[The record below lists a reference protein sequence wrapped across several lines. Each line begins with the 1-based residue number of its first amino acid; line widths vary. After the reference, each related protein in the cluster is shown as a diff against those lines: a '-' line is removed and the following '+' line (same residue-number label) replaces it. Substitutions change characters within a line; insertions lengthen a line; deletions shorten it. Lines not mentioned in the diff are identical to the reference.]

1 MDYSR
6 QYLTFESKT
15 NNNVISWIAE
25 AIAGGGI
32 TAKTIS
38 ASTDNGN
45 TWTAYTSTT
54 GGTTIAT
61 LNVGDK
67 VLIKGENRA
76 YGYGSVNKFG
86 STGQFKAYGNVMS
99 LLYGDNFV
107 GQRTL
112 TNENTYAF
120 QSLFHGCSGLIS
132 AENLILPATT
142 LANGCYISM
151 FNRTSITIAPEL
163 PATTLTVNC
172 YRWMFYNC
180 SSLNYIK
187 CLATDIS
194 PNSDTYNWVSGVA
207 STGTFV
213 KNSAATWTTG
223 VNGIPIGWVVKND
236 REDDT
241 TQCGYTIADLERG
254 EIYLFDSISGLSDN
268 GVLTNDALVLSGLNI
283 EFSEEETLNERYRFT
298 KSVSF
303 SIKGYGN
310 LNLLNGRRYIAVKNG
325 DGRVVLVTTEFPA
338 AVTYEYNLSSSDDTT
353 RYTFAAQD
361 NIPSTFVD
369 YNGNITRI
377 ADDVCSYFS
386 PDIEL
391 SYILTKFINVNEL
404 TDRAIIYDGE
414 WDTIKAIRNS
424 VEVNETLSNDRYT
437 KTISFRILHS
447 NDWQYLIGEFKN
459 NLYTVKVNSHK
470 TKNLYVGNEFGLQ
483 PLYSID
489 GNVVTITLT
498 EIANMPLVR
507 LTNEEKSQ
515 IVGHRYIKTDF
526 DPCSANERAQYV
538 LREKVDGNGNGTGE
552 YECYTGYENIFDDY
566 NITGTFSDI
575 YTYYNAACKSE
586 NCTISTEI
594 PPRVVFFECWGPNNN
609 KKNQFAFRADCD
621 WEVISG
627 YTVTPTSGTANT
639 DYTLTVPKHYYDAGG
654 SNVEETNIIQA
665 GDTQFK
671 FDYVYYGDAEHNAPV
686 YGLTNN
692 IDYYIDC
699 NGGYISLKAN
709 TEMIDWNNVNWTRF
723 DLPLTYSD
731 GFINI
736 YIPPNTYTYD
746 LEFDFEFESDDY
758 TCGRNVIRIHQSRVW
773 EFWAYNND
781 CEYICEN
788 GNKYHKEWRY
798 TGTTSSNAVITDTFR
813 KGDLMET
820 NCRDCQTIYTKWE
833 QTYNILCVDGV
844 AFFVDLQYES
854 TDNANWTLS
863 GGVRLREQ
871 ATNASIDA
879 CINPEYEWR
888 ITENTVCDN

>member
-1 MDYSR
+1 MDYSK
-6 QYLTFESKT
+6 QYLTFESLE
-15 NNNVISWIAE
+15 NNNAIYFKAE
-25 AIAGGGI
+25 DI
-32 TAKTIS
+32 THVTIS

-45 TWTAYTSTT
+45 TWTAYSPTT
-54 GGTTIAT
+54 VGNGTTIAT
-61 LNVGDK
+61 LNAGDK
-67 VLIKGENRA
+67 VLIKGTNETYLHNRFN
-76 YGYGSVNKFG
+76 S
-86 STGQFKAYGNVMS
+86 SGQFEIYGNTMS
-99 LLYGDNFV
+99 LLYGDNFSR
-107 GQRTL
+107 QTTL
-112 TNENTYAF
+112 TDDF
-120 QSLFHGCSGLIS
+120 LFLSLFSGCTGLTS
-132 AENLILPATT
+132 AENLIMPATT
-142 LANGCYISM
+142 LTVGCYQFM
-151 FNRTSITIAPEL
+151 FWGCTSLTTAPEL
-163 PATTLTVNC
+163 PATTLADSC
-172 YRWMFYNC
+172 YSNMFRGC
-180 SSLNYIK
+180 TSLNSIT

-194 PNSDTYNWVSGVA
+194 ATNCTYYWVLSVPSG
-207 STGTFV
+207 GTFV
-213 KNSAATWTTG
+213 KAESMSSWTTG
-223 VNGIPIGWVVKND
+223 VNGIPTGWVVKND
-236 REDDT
+236 REDVT

-268 GVLTNDALVLSGLNI
+268 GVLTNDALVLSGFNI
-283 EFSEEETLNERYRFT
+283 EFSEEETLNERYRFN
-298 KSVSF
+298 KSVTF

-310 LNLLNGRRYIAVKNG
+310 LNLLDGRRYIAVKNG

-353 RYTFAAQD
+353 RYTFAVGD

-369 YNGNITRI
+369 YNGITTRI

-404 TDRAIIYDGE
+404 TDRAVIYDGQ

-424 VEVNETLSNDRYT
+424 VEVNESLSNDRYT
-437 KTISFRILHS
+437 KTISFRILHT
-447 NDWQYLIGEFKN
+447 NDWQYLIGEFEN

-498 EIANMPLVR
+498 EIANIPLVR

-594 PPRVVFFECWGPNNN
+594 PPRIVFFDCWGQNNN

-627 YTVTPTSGTANT
+627 SSVTPTSGTANT
-639 DYTLTVPKHYYDAGG
+639 DYTLSVPKYYYDAGG
-654 SNVEETNIIQA
+654 SNVEDTIIIQA
-665 GDTQFK
+665 GDTKFK
-671 FDYVYYGDAEHNAPV
+671 FDYVYYGDNEHNAPI
-686 YGLTNN
+686 YGLTNG

-798 TGTTSSNAVITDTFR
+798 TGTTSSNAVITNTFR

-820 NCRDCQTIYTKWE
+820 NCRDCLTIYTKWE

-844 AFFVDLQYES
+844 AFYVDLQYES

-871 ATNASIDA
+871 ATNAGIDA